1 MDHVIT
7 WFPWRFTRPNSGES
21 MYKVDVRVDSKES
34 AAVERRRIQEQQ
46 RQSRIFDAR
55 QRLIGVIVSSGLF
68 V

>member
-1 MDHVIT
+1 MDHMT
-7 WFPWRFTRPNSGES
+7 TRFPWRFTRLNSGGS
-21 MYKVDVRVDSKES
+21 MYKVDVRVDAKES

-55 QRLIGVIVSSGLF
+55 QRLIGVIVSNGLF